1 MRALGGRGEMA
12 VAKGRRPD
20 WETIEKLPLL
30 SLGLVCVLLASFP
43 VFDVGYSALR
53 DSVRAEFDDAV
64 GFAIRNPSVQIP
76 PRLLPVIRAVLP
88 NFDSNETFAFLNK
101 SRDESVRQQEFD
113 AQVARA
119 FEQLDSHPYRALG
132 VVPATPR
139 VAGFAAHA
147 FVHVSWVQL
156 LGAVL
161 LLLLAGPLLE
171 PLWGRGTF
179 AALIAVSSLVPAAV
193 FCLAHAGADRALLGA
208 GAVVS
213 GVVAAALVR
222 FAREEVDL
230 LGWLSPLKPVEL
242 IVPGWLLALLWVG
255 YEGAL
260 KFVVPGAFPDGIDT
274 AVGYTAHAAGALVGA
289 GFAFGAI
296 RLELEARLGHSPSPV
311 AERICE
317 SERFD
322 FQRVCRARARGDSD
336 AAFEMLLAESR
347 RSARNRDA
355 VTTLWEMAIERG
367 EAEVATQAM
376 LQLVLEEIRR
386 GAADVGVS
394 HWRELT
400 QHQPEA
406 RVELPALLKL
416 IPYIRRIDGDSAA
429 VVALQQAMDCSADG
443 PSSREATEIARLAAD
458 LEAGIARAAA
468 QRALADETLAES
480 RRAEMESLLQRL
492 CADEKAAMS
501 APDEQKELPVN
512 VFYAE
517 QDRSG
522 FGDVGDLTQFGN
534 PGETFPCDLVV
545 SANPVAMESGSLVVE
560 IEGGDLRSIPYPTVS
575 VVSVAGVGGLG
586 PKPVV
591 VVDVFATD
599 PANTGAELCIYRL
612 RGDRFD
618 PRRLVASEK
627 DPLAALRTFLGQML
641 ERTRARPLPDPAA
654 ARANPVKLFESLD
667 AYQAWASEHLD
678 V

>member
-1 MRALGGRGEMA
+1 MRALGGRGEMT
-12 VAKGRRPD
+12 VAKGRKPD
-20 WETIEKLPLL
+20 WEKIGKLPLL
-30 SLGLVCVLLASFP
+30 SLGLVCVLLLSFP
-43 VFDVGYSALR
+43 VFHFGYSSLR
-53 DSVRAEFDDAV
+53 ASVRADFDEAV

-76 PRLLPVIRAVLP
+76 PRLLPVVRAVLP

-101 SRDESVRQQEFD
+101 SRGESARQQDFD
-113 AQVARA
+113 ARVARA
-119 FEQLDSHPYRALG
+119 FEQLDSHPYRAFG

-139 VAGFAAHA
+139 AAGFAAHA
-147 FVHVSWVQL
+147 FVHVGWVQL

-171 PLWGRGTF
+171 PLWGRGAL
-179 AALIAVSSLVPAAV
+179 AALIGVSALVPAAV
-193 FCLAHAGADRALLGA
+193 FCLVHAGADRALLGA
-208 GAVVS
+208 GGVVS
-213 GVVAAALVR
+213 ALVAAALVR

-230 LGWLSPLKPVEL
+230 LRWLSPLKSVEL
-242 IVPGWLLALLWVG
+242 IVPGWILALLWIG

-260 KFVVPGAFPDGIDT
+260 KFAVPGAFPDGIDT
-274 AVGYTAHAAGALVGA
+274 AIGYTAHAAAALVGGA
-289 GFAFGAI
+289 FALGAI
-296 RLELEARLGHSPSPV
+296 RLELEARLGHSPPV
-311 AERICE
+311 VERFRE
-317 SERFD
+317 GERFD
-322 FQRVCRARARGDSD
+322 LQRVSRLRARGDSD
-336 AAFEMLLAESR
+336 TAFAMLLAESR

-367 EAEVATQAM
+367 EAEIATPAM

-429 VVALQQAMDCSADG
+429 VVALQQAMDCSAEG
-443 PSSREATEIARLAAD
+443 PPSRAAAEIARLAAD

-468 QRALADETLAES
+468 QRALADETLAEP
-480 RRAEMESLLQRL
+480 RRAEMESLLQGLRD
-492 CADEKAAMS
+492 AAKAAMA

-522 FGDVGDLTQFGN
+522 FGDVGDLTQFGD
-534 PGETFPCDLVV
+534 PGETFPCELVV
-545 SANPVAMESGSLVVE
+545 SANPIAMESGSLVVE
-560 IEGGDLRSIPYPTVS
+560 IEGGEFRSIPYTAVS
-575 VVSVAGVGGLG
+575 VVAVAGVAGLG

-599 PANTGAELCIYRL
+599 PANSGSGLCIYRL

-618 PRRLVASEK
+618 PRRLVAYEK
-627 DPLAALRTFLGQML
+627 EPLAALRSFLEQIL

-654 ARANPVKLFESLD
+654 ARANPVKLFESLE
-667 AYQAWASEHLD
+667 AYQAWASELLD